1 MTNRIFTYIYRK
13 KKDGPVL
20 AYLVIH
26 ALSMI
31 IVVVAIV
38 LLAIGAAQ
46 VASGQYVQFEQNS
59 TSDAVTI
66 LIVSAVIYA
75 IALGIEIYLWIV
87 VYSFYHQLKEEGQVQ
102 NKA

>member
-75 IALGIEIYLWIV
+75 IALGKSLSRGTLPIIKLNFVKLQMRY
-87 VYSFYHQLKEEGQVQ
+87 F
-102 NKA
+102 